1 MFHLN
6 MTAKKNVSAD
16 HVKKL
21 RDQTGASVMD
31 CKKALE
37 KSGGDIDQA
46 VEYLKKSGKEKAGK
60 KAQRETREGVVAAYI
75 HSNKKIGVM
84 VELRCETD
92 FVAKNSEFQELAYDI
107 AMHVAAMAPKYLS
120 FEQIS
125 EKDKKDYESMVK
137 EEVTSQN
144 KPANIVEKIVEGKV
158 KKHFEE
164 MSLLEQSFVKN
175 PDVTVGDMIKEKI
188 AKIGENI
195 QIERM
200 ERFEI

>member
-1 MFHLN
+1 
-6 MTAKKNVSAD
+6 MTAKKNISAN
-16 HVKKL
+16 HVKEL
-21 RDQTGASVMD
+21 RNQTGASVMD

-37 KSGGDIDQA
+37 KSAGNVEQA
-46 VEYLKKSGKEKAGK
+46 IEYLKKSGKEKAGK
-60 KAQRETREGVVAAYI
+60 KAQRATGEGVVAAYI
-75 HSNKKIGVM
+75 HSNKKIGAM
-84 VELRCETD
+84 VELHCETD

-125 EKDKKDYESMVK
+125 EKDKKDYEGIVK
-137 EEVTSQN
+137 EEVASQN
-144 KPANIVEKIVEGKV
+144 KPPDIARKIIEGKV

-195 QIERM
+195 QVERM

>member
-1 MFHLN
+1 
-6 MTAKKNVSAD
+6 MTATKNISAEY
-16 HVKKL
+16 VKKL

-37 KSGGDIDQA
+37 KSEGKLDQA
-46 VEYLKKSGKEKAGK
+46 IEYLKKSGKKKAGK
-60 KAQRETREGVVAAYI
+60 KAERATKEGVVAAYI
-75 HSNKKIGVM
+75 HSNKKIGAM
-84 VELRCETD
+84 VELRSETD

-107 AMHVAAMAPKYLS
+107 AMHVAAMDPKYVS
-120 FEQIS
+120 FGEIS
-125 EKDKKDYESMVK
+125 EEEKKGYENIVK
-137 EEVTSQN
+137 EDLTSQN
-144 KPANIVEKIVEGKV
+144 KPQDILEKIIEGKV

-164 MSLLEQSFVKN
+164 LTLLNQKFVKN

-195 QIERM
+195 QVEKM

>member
-1 MFHLN
+1 
-6 MTAKKNVSAD
+6 MTAKKNISAD

-21 RDQTGASVMD
+21 RNQTGASVMD

-37 KSGGDIDQA
+37 KSAGNIEQA
-46 VEYLKKSGKEKAGK
+46 IEYLKKSGKEKAGK
-60 KAQRETREGVVAAYI
+60 KAQRATSEGVVAAYI
-75 HSNKKIGVM
+75 HSNKKIGAM
-84 VELRCETD
+84 VELRSETD

-107 AMHVAAMAPKYLS
+107 AMHIAAMAPLYLS

-125 EKDKKDYESMVK
+125 EKDKKDYESIVK
-137 EEVTSQN
+137 EEVASQN
-144 KPANIVEKIVEGKV
+144 KPADIARKIIEGKV

-164 MSLLEQSFVKN
+164 ISLLEQSFVKN
-175 PDVTVGDMIKEKI
+175 PDVTVGDIIKEKI

-195 QIERM
+195 QVEKM

>member
-1 MFHLN
+1 
-6 MTAKKNVSAD
+6 MTTKKNISAN
-16 HVKKL
+16 HVKEL
-21 RDQTGASVMD
+21 RNQTGASVMD

-37 KSGGDIDQA
+37 KSAGNVEQA
-46 VEYLKKSGKEKAGK
+46 IEYLKKSGKEKAGK
-60 KAQRETREGVVAAYI
+60 KAQRETGEGVVAAYI
-75 HSNKKIGVM
+75 HSNKKISAM

-125 EKDKKDYESMVK
+125 DKDKKDYEGIVR
-137 EEVTSQN
+137 EEVASQN
-144 KPANIVEKIVEGKV
+144 KPVNIIEKIIEGKV

-164 MSLLEQSFVKN
+164 MSLLEQNFVKN

-195 QIERM
+195 RIERM

>member
-6 MTAKKNVSAD
+6 MTTKNNISAD
-16 HVKKL
+16 HVKEL

-37 KSGGDIDQA
+37 KSAGNVEQA
-46 VEYLKKSGKEKAGK
+46 IEYLKKSGKEKAGK
-60 KAQRETREGVVAAYI
+60 KAQRETREGVVTAYV
-75 HSNKKIGVM
+75 HSNKKIGAI

-125 EKDKKDYESMVK
+125 EKDKKDYEGIVK
-137 EEVTSQN
+137 EEVASQN
-144 KPANIVEKIVEGKV
+144 KPADIARKIIEGKV
-158 KKHFEE
+158 KKHFEKI
-164 MSLLEQSFVKN
+164 SLLEQSFVKN
-175 PDVTVGDMIKEKI
+175 PDVTVGDIIKEKI

-195 QIERM
+195 QVEKI

>member
-1 MFHLN
+1 MI
-6 MTAKKNVSAD
+6 AKKNISAE
-16 HVKKL
+16 HVKNL
-21 RDQTGASVMD
+21 RDQTGASVME

-37 KSGGDIDQA
+37 KSGGDVEEA
-46 VEYLKKSGKEKAGK
+46 VKYLKKSGNEKAGK
-60 KAQRETREGVVAAYI
+60 KASRATGEGVVAAYV
-75 HSNKKIGVM
+75 HSNKKIGAM

-107 AMHVAAMAPKYLS
+107 AMHVAAMGPKYLS
-120 FEQIS
+120 FEKVS
-125 EKDKKDYESMVK
+125 AKDKKDYEALIR
-137 EEVTSQN
+137 EELASRN
-144 KPANIVEKIVEGKV
+144 KPADIIEKIVEGKV

-164 MSLLEQSFVKN
+164 MALLNQIFVKN

-195 QIERM
+195 QVERI

>member
-1 MFHLN
+1 
-6 MTAKKNVSAD
+6 MTAKKNISAE

-21 RDQTGASVMD
+21 RDQIGASVMD

-37 KSGGDIDQA
+37 KSTGDIEQA

-60 KAQRETREGVVAAYI
+60 KAQRATGEGVVAAYI

-125 EKDKKDYESMVK
+125 DKDKKDYEGIIR
-137 EEVTSQN
+137 EEVASQN
-144 KPANIVEKIVEGKV
+144 KPANIIEKIIEGKV

-164 MSLLEQSFVKN
+164 MSLLEQSFIKN
-175 PDVTVGDMIKEKI
+175 PDMTVGDMIKEKI

-195 QIERM
+195 QVERM

>member
-1 MFHLN
+1 ME
-6 MTAKKNVSAD
+6 
-16 HVKKL
+16 
-21 RDQTGASVMD
+21 

-37 KSGGDIDQA
+37 KSGGDVEEA
-46 VEYLKKSGKEKAGK
+46 VKYLKKSGNEKAGK
-60 KAQRETREGVVAAYI
+60 KASRATGEGVVAAYV
-75 HSNKKIGVM
+75 HSNKKIGAM

-107 AMHVAAMAPKYLS
+107 AMHVAAMGPKYLS
-120 FEQIS
+120 FEKVS
-125 EKDKKDYESMVK
+125 AKDKKDYEALIR
-137 EEVTSQN
+137 EEIASQN
-144 KPANIVEKIVEGKV
+144 KPADIIEKIVEGKV

-164 MSLLEQSFVKN
+164 MALLNQVFVKN

-195 QIERM
+195 QVERI